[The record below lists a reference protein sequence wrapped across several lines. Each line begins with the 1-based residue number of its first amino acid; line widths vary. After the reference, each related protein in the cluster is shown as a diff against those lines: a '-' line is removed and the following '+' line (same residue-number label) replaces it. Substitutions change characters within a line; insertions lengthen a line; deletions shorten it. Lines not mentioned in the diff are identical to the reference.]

1 MLFSSYTFLFQFLPA
16 TVLAFAAARLH
27 SPRAGIMVLAGASL
41 FFYGAWRPA
50 YLLLLLAS
58 IAVNFTCGLRMEDPL
73 RRRRIGIFGVAL
85 NLAVLC
91 YFKYTDFIFD
101 SLNTL
106 TGAPLPFVSIILPL
120 GISFFTFQQ
129 IAYLV
134 DVMRGAKV
142 ERDIVSYTLFVSF
155 FPHLIAGP
163 LVHHAEMIPQFKRG
177 HTNRSALLAARA
189 VAIFAAGLFKKVVI
203 ADNLAQFVS
212 PVFAHVDAG
221 GGVTTPW
228 AWLATLAYCLQ
239 IYFDFSGY
247 SDMAIGLALLF
258 GIRLPVNFRS
268 PYQAISIIEFW
279 RRWHITLSRFLRD
292 YLYIPLGGNRFGE
305 QRRYINLLVTML
317 LGGLWHGAGWNF
329 FLWGGLHG
337 VYLCINHLWRAWRGN
352 DALASATGLD
362 PKELAAKGLVKGWA
376 RILVRRLATGLATGV
391 SWAITFS
398 AVVIAWVFFRART
411 AAGAWQMLGGLFG
424 FEAGSSAYAPS
435 GILRVMDLPI
445 LVGQE
450 RLLLIGGSAVAL
462 ALLIALGVP
471 NVPQLFGY
479 REFRRAPERSFLLRW
494 RPNGAWALVS
504 AFALAISLFGM
515 WQRLEFL
522 YFQF

>member
-16 TVLAFAAARLH
+16 TVLAFAAARRH

-41 FFYGAWRPA
+41 FFYGAWQPV
-50 YLLLLLAS
+50 YLLLLIIS
-58 IAVNFTCGLRMEDPL
+58 IAVNFALGLRMEDPL
-73 RRRRIGIFGVAL
+73 RRRAIGTFGVAL

-91 YFKYTDFIFD
+91 YFKYTNFVFD

-106 TGAPLPFVSIILPL
+106 TGAPLPFVNIVLPL

-142 ERDIVSYTLFVSF
+142 ERDIVSFTLFVSF

-177 HTNRSALLAARA
+177 RTGRSAVLAARGL
-189 VAIFAAGLFKKVVI
+189 AIFAAGLFKKVVI

-212 PVFAHVDAG
+212 PVFAHLDAG

-228 AWLATLAYCLQ
+228 AWLATLAYSLQ

-268 PYQAISIIEFW
+268 PYRAISIIEFW

-292 YLYIPLGGNRFGE
+292 YLYIPLGGNRLGE
-305 QRRYINLLVTML
+305 QRRYLNLLVTML

-329 FLWGGLHG
+329 LVWGGLHG
-337 VYLCINHLWRAWRGN
+337 LYLCINHLWRAWRGGKA
-352 DALASATGLD
+352 DASPTG
-362 PKELAAKGLVKGWA
+362 PAAKGVC
-376 RILVRRLATGLATGV
+376 
-391 SWAITFS
+391 WAITFF
-398 AVVIAWVFFRART
+398 AVVLGWVFFRART
-411 AAGAWQMLGGLFG
+411 ADGAWQMLGGLFG
-424 FEAGSSAYAPS
+424 FGAGSSAYVPS
-435 GILRVMDLPI
+435 GILRLMDLPV
-445 LVGQE
+445 LVGEE
-450 RLLLIGGSAVAL
+450 RLLLIGGGAVAL
-462 ALLIALGVP
+462 GLAIALALP

-479 REFRRAPERSFLLRW
+479 REYRHAPEKAGLLRW
-494 RPNGAWALVS
+494 RPNGVWALVT
-504 AFALAISLFGM
+504 ALALAISLFGM

>member
-16 TVLAFAAARLH
+16 TALAFAAARLH
-27 SPRAGIMVLAGASL
+27 SPRAGIMVLAAASL
-41 FFYGAWRPA
+41 VFYGAWRPI

-58 IAVNFTCGLRMEDPL
+58 IAVNFSLGLRMEDPL
-73 RRRRIGIFGVAL
+73 RRRAIGTFGVVL
-85 NLAVLC
+85 NLALLC
-91 YFKYTDFIFD
+91 YFKYTNFIFD
-101 SLNTL
+101 SVNTL
-106 TGAPLPFVSIILPL
+106 TGAPLPFFNIVLPL

-142 ERDIVSYTLFVSF
+142 ERYIVSYTLFVSF

-177 HTNRSALLAARA
+177 RTSRSSVLAARGL
-189 VAIFAAGLFKKVVI
+189 AIFAAGLFKKVVI

-212 PVFAHVDAG
+212 PVFAHLDAG
-221 GGVTTPW
+221 GSVTTSW
-228 AWLATLAYCLQ
+228 AWLATSAYTLQ

-268 PYQAISIIEFW
+268 PYRAGSIIEFW

-292 YLYIPLGGNRFGE
+292 YLYIPLGGNRLGE
-305 QRRYINLLVTML
+305 QRRYINLMVTML

-329 FLWGGLHG
+329 LVWGGLHG
-337 VYLCINHLWRAWRGN
+337 VYLGINHLWREWRSDKPAAAAG
-352 DALASATGLD
+352 
-362 PKELAAKGLVKGWA
+362 LAAIGL
-376 RILVRRLATGLATGV
+376 
-391 SWAITFS
+391 SWIITFL

-411 AAGAWQMLGGLFG
+411 MAGAWQMLGGLFG
-424 FEAGSSAYAPS
+424 FEAGSSAYASS
-435 GILRVMDLPI
+435 GILRLMDLPV
-445 LVGQE
+445 LVGEQ
-450 RLLLIGGSAVAL
+450 RLLLIGGGAVAL
-462 ALLIALGVP
+462 ALLIALCLP

-479 REFRRAPERSFLLRW
+479 REYRRAPEKMAWLRW
-494 RPNGAWALVS
+494 RPNAAWALVS
-504 AFALAISLFGM
+504 ATAFAISLFGM

>member
-16 TVLAFAAARLH
+16 TVLAFAAARRH
-27 SPRAGIMVLAGASL
+27 SPRAGIMVLAAASL
-41 FFYGAWRPA
+41 VFYGAWRPI

-58 IAVNFTCGLRMEDPL
+58 IAVNFSLGLRMEDPL
-73 RRRRIGIFGVAL
+73 RRRAIGTFGVVL
-85 NLAVLC
+85 NLALLC
-91 YFKYTDFIFD
+91 YFKYTNFIFD
-101 SLNTL
+101 SVNTL
-106 TGAPLPFVSIILPL
+106 TGAPLPFFNIVLPL

-155 FPHLIAGP
+155 FPHLIAVP

-177 HTNRSALLAARA
+177 RTGRSALLVARGL
-189 VAIFAAGLFKKVVI
+189 AIFAAGLFKKVVI

-212 PVFAHVDAG
+212 PVFAHLDAG
-221 GGVTTPW
+221 GGGATSW
-228 AWLATLAYCLQ
+228 AWLATLAYSLQ

-247 SDMAIGLALLF
+247 SDMAIGLALSF

-268 PYQAISIIEFW
+268 PYRATSIIEFW

-292 YLYIPLGGNRFGE
+292 YLYIPLGGNRLGE
-305 QRRYINLLVTML
+305 QRRYLNLLVTML

-329 FLWGGLHG
+329 LVWGGLHG
-337 VYLCINHLWRAWRGN
+337 VYLCINHLWRAWRGGK
-352 DALASATGLD
+352 DHAWADS
-362 PKELAAKGLVKGWA
+362 LAAKGFVAKAL
-376 RILVRRLATGLATGV
+376 
-391 SWAITFS
+391 SWAVTFF
-398 AVVIAWVFFRART
+398 AVVVAWVFFRART

-424 FEAGSSAYAPS
+424 FDAGSSAYASP
-435 GILRVMDLPI
+435 GVLRLMDLPV
-445 LVGQE
+445 LVGEQ
-450 RLLLIGGSAVAL
+450 RLLLIGGGAVAL
-462 ALLIALGVP
+462 ALAIALCLP
-471 NVPQLFGY
+471 NVPQLFVY
-479 REFRRAPERSFLLRW
+479 REYRRAPEKAGLLRW
-494 RPNGAWALVS
+494 RPNPAWALLT
-504 AFALAISLFGM
+504 ALALAISLFGM

>member
-16 TVLAFAAARLH
+16 VVLAFAAARLH
-27 SPRAGIMVLAGASL
+27 SPRAGILVLVCASL
-41 FFYGAWRPA
+41 LFYGAWRPV
-50 YLLLLLAS
+50 YLLLLIAS
-58 IAVNFTCGLRMEDPL
+58 IAANFCLGLLMEHPY
-73 RRRRIGIFGVAL
+73 RRRVVGMIGVAL
-85 NLAVLC
+85 NLALLG
-91 YFKYTDFIFD
+91 YFKYTNFIVE
-101 SLNTL
+101 SVNMV
-106 TGAPLPFVSIILPL
+106 TGAPLPFAGIVLPL

-142 ERDIVSYTLFVSF
+142 ERDIASYTLFVSF

-177 HTNRSALLAARA
+177 RTGRSAVLAARGL
-189 VAIFAAGLFKKVVI
+189 AIFAAGLFKKVVI

-221 GGVTTPW
+221 GSIAPSW
-228 AWLATLAYCLQ
+228 AWLATLAYAMQ

-268 PYQAISIIEFW
+268 PYKAASIIEFW

-292 YLYIPLGGNRFGE
+292 YLYIPLGGNRLGE
-305 QRRYINLLVTML
+305 QRRYLNLMVTML

-329 FLWGGLHG
+329 LVRGGLHG
-337 VYLCINHLWRAWRGN
+337 LYLCVNHLWQ
-352 DALASATGLD
+352 ASRKSSKTQFA
-362 PKELAAKGLVKGWA
+362 PGLVQA
-376 RILVRRLATGLATGV
+376 A
-391 SWAITFS
+391 SWAMTFL
-398 AVVIAWVFFRART
+398 AVVFAWVFFRAKT
-411 AAGAWQMLGGLFG
+411 MAAAWQVLTALFG
-424 FEAGSSAYAPS
+424 LAPDRPAYISS
-435 GILRVMDLPI
+435 GVLRLMDLPV
-445 LVGQE
+445 LVGEE
-450 RLLLIGGSAVAL
+450 RLLLIGAGAVAL
-462 ALLIALGVP
+462 ALAVAVRLP

-479 REFRRAPERSFLLRW
+479 REYRRAPEPAHWLRW
-494 RPNGAWALVS
+494 RPNLAWAALS
-504 AFALAISLFGM
+504 AAALAISLIGM

>member
-16 TVLAFAAARLH
+16 TVLAFAAARRH

-41 FFYGAWRPA
+41 FFYGAWRPI
-50 YLLLLLAS
+50 YLLLLIAS
-58 IAVNFTCGLRMEDPL
+58 VAVNFTLGLRMEDPL
-73 RRRRIGIFGVAL
+73 RRRAIGTAGVAL

-91 YFKYTDFIFD
+91 YFKYTNFIFD

-106 TGAPLPFVSIILPL
+106 TGAPLPFVNIILPL

-134 DVMRGAKV
+134 DVMRGARV
-142 ERDIVSYTLFVSF
+142 ERDILSYTLFVSF

-177 HTNRSALLAARA
+177 RTGRSAVLAARGL
-189 VAIFAAGLFKKVVI
+189 AIFAAGLFKKVVI

-212 PVFAHVDAG
+212 PVFAHLDAG
-221 GGVTTPW
+221 GGVTTSW
-228 AWLATLAYCLQ
+228 AWLATLSYTLQ

-268 PYQAISIIEFW
+268 PYQATSIIEFW

-292 YLYIPLGGNRFGE
+292 YLYIPLGGNRLGE
-305 QRRYINLLVTML
+305 RRRYINLLVTML
-317 LGGLWHGAGWNF
+317 LGGLWHGAGWNY
-329 FLWGGLHG
+329 LVWGGLHG
-337 VYLCINHLWRAWRGN
+337 IYLCINHLWQARYGGKTPP
-352 DALASATGLD
+352 SAIGW
-362 PKELAAKGLVKGWA
+362 PAKGL
-376 RILVRRLATGLATGV
+376 
-391 SWAITFS
+391 SWTITFF

-411 AAGAWQMLGGLFG
+411 ADGAWQMLGGLFG
-424 FEAGSSAYAPS
+424 LEGGSSAYASS
-435 GILRVMDLPI
+435 GVLRLMDLPI
-445 LVGQE
+445 LVGEQ
-450 RLLLIGGSAVAL
+450 RLLLIGGGAVAL
-462 ALLIALGVP
+462 ALAIALFLP

-479 REFRRAPERSFLLRW
+479 REYRRAPERTSWLRW
-494 RPNGAWALVS
+494 RPNAAWALLTAI
-504 AFALAISLFGM
+504 AFAISLFGM

>member
-16 TVLAFAAARLH
+16 TALAFAAARLH

-41 FFYGAWRPA
+41 IFYGAWRPV

-58 IAVNFTCGLRMEDPL
+58 IAINFTLGLRMEDPL
-73 RRRRIGIFGVAL
+73 RRRAIGTSGVAL

-91 YFKYTDFIFD
+91 YFKYTNFIFD
-101 SLNTL
+101 SVNTL
-106 TGAPLPFVSIILPL
+106 TGAPLPFFNIVLPL

-177 HTNRSALLAARA
+177 RTSRSSVLAARGL
-189 VAIFAAGLFKKVVI
+189 AIFAAGLFKKVVI
-203 ADNLAQFVS
+203 ADNLAQFVL
-212 PVFAHVDAG
+212 PVFAHLDAG
-221 GGVTTPW
+221 GSVTTSW
-228 AWLATLAYCLQ
+228 AWLATSAYTLQ

-268 PYQAISIIEFW
+268 PYRAGSIIEFW

-292 YLYIPLGGNRFGE
+292 YLYIPLGGNRLGE
-305 QRRYINLLVTML
+305 QRRYINLMVTML

-329 FLWGGLHG
+329 IVWGGLHG
-337 VYLCINHLWRAWRGN
+337 AYLGINHLWREWRG
-352 DALASATGLD
+352 DKPAAAAG
-362 PKELAAKGLVKGWA
+362 LAARGL
-376 RILVRRLATGLATGV
+376 
-391 SWAITFS
+391 SWLITFF
-398 AVVIAWVFFRART
+398 AVILAWVFFRART
-411 AAGAWQMLGGLFG
+411 MAGAWQMLGGLFG
-424 FEAGSSAYAPS
+424 FEAGSSAYASS
-435 GILRVMDLPI
+435 GILRLMDLPV
-445 LVGQE
+445 LVGEQ
-450 RLLLIGGSAVAL
+450 RLLLIGGGAVAL
-462 ALLIALGVP
+462 ALLIALCLP
-471 NVPQLFGY
+471 NVPQIFGY
-479 REFRRAPERSFLLRW
+479 REYRRAPEKVAWLRW
-494 RPNGAWALVS
+494 RPNAAWTLVS
-504 AFALAISLFGM
+504 ATAFAISLFGM

>member
-16 TVLAFAAARLH
+16 TALAFAAARLH
-27 SPRAGIMVLAGASL
+27 SPRAGIMVLAAASL
-41 FFYGAWRPA
+41 VFYGAWRPI

-58 IAVNFTCGLRMEDPL
+58 IAVNFSLGLRMEDPL
-73 RRRRIGIFGVAL
+73 RRRAIGAFGVVL
-85 NLAVLC
+85 NLALLC
-91 YFKYTDFIFD
+91 YFKYTNFIFD
-101 SLNTL
+101 SVNTL
-106 TGAPLPFVSIILPL
+106 TGAPLPFFNIVLPL

-177 HTNRSALLAARA
+177 RTSRSSVLAARGL
-189 VAIFAAGLFKKVVI
+189 AIFAAGLFKKVVI

-212 PVFAHVDAG
+212 PVFAHLDAG
-221 GGVTTPW
+221 GSVTTSW
-228 AWLATLAYCLQ
+228 AWLATSAYTLQ

-268 PYQAISIIEFW
+268 PYRAGSIIEFW

-292 YLYIPLGGNRFGE
+292 YLYIPLGGNRLGE
-305 QRRYINLLVTML
+305 QRRYINLMVTML

-329 FLWGGLHG
+329 LVWGGLHG
-337 VYLCINHLWRAWRGN
+337 VYLGINHLWREWRSDKPAAAAG
-352 DALASATGLD
+352 
-362 PKELAAKGLVKGWA
+362 LAARGL
-376 RILVRRLATGLATGV
+376 
-391 SWAITFS
+391 SWIITFL

-411 AAGAWQMLGGLFG
+411 MAGAWQMLGGLFG
-424 FEAGSSAYAPS
+424 FEAGSSAYASS
-435 GILRVMDLPI
+435 GILRLMDLPV
-445 LVGQE
+445 LVGEQ
-450 RLLLIGGSAVAL
+450 RLLLIGGGAVAL
-462 ALLIALGVP
+462 ALLIALCLP

-479 REFRRAPERSFLLRW
+479 REYRRAPEKMAWLRW
-494 RPNGAWALVS
+494 RPNAAWALVS
-504 AFALAISLFGM
+504 ATAFAISLFGM

>member
-1 MLFSSYTFLFQFLPA
+1 MLFSSYAFLFQFLPA
-16 TVLAFAAARLH
+16 TVLAFAAARCH

-41 FFYGAWRPA
+41 FFYGAWRPV
-50 YLLLLLAS
+50 YLLLFIAS
-58 IAVNFTCGLRMEDPL
+58 IGINFGLGLRMEDPF
-73 RRRRIGIFGVAL
+73 RRRAIGTFGVAL
-85 NLAVLC
+85 NLAALC
-91 YFKYTDFIFD
+91 YFKYTNFVFD
-101 SLNTL
+101 SLNML
-106 TGAPLPFVSIILPL
+106 TGAPLPFANIVLPL

-134 DVMRGAKV
+134 DVMRGAKI

-163 LVHHAEMIPQFKRG
+163 LVHHAEMIPQFRRG
-177 HTNRSALLAARA
+177 RSGRSAVLAARGL
-189 VAIFAAGLFKKVVI
+189 AIFAAGLFKKVVI

-212 PVFAHVDAG
+212 PVFAHLDAG

-228 AWLATLAYCLQ
+228 AWLATLAYSLQ

-268 PYQAISIIEFW
+268 PYQATSIVEFW

-305 QRRYINLLVTML
+305 QRRYLNLLLTML

-329 FLWGGLHG
+329 LVWGGLHG
-337 VYLCINHLWRAWRGN
+337 IYLCINHLWHGWRGGKA
-352 DALASATGLD
+352 DA
-362 PKELAAKGLVKGWA
+362 PAA
-376 RILVRRLATGLATGV
+376 GLAV
-391 SWAITFS
+391 KACCWAITFF
-398 AVVIAWVFFRART
+398 AVVVAWVFFRART

-424 FEAGSSAYAPS
+424 FEAGSSAYASS
-435 GILRVMDLPI
+435 GIVRPMDLPI
-445 LVGQE
+445 LVGEQ
-450 RLLLIGGSAVAL
+450 RLLLIGGCVVAL
-462 ALLIALGVP
+462 ALVIAVFMP
-471 NVPQLFGY
+471 NVPQLFRY
-479 REFRRAPERSFLLRW
+479 REYRRAPEPPALLRW
-494 RPNGAWALVS
+494 RPNGAWALVT
-504 AFALAISLFGM
+504 ALALAISLFGM

>member
-16 TVLAFAAARLH
+16 TVLAFAAARRH
-27 SPRAGIMVLAGASL
+27 SPRAGIMVLVGASL
-41 FFYGAWRPA
+41 FFYGTWRSV
-50 YLLLLLAS
+50 YLLLFAVS
-58 IAVNFTCGLRMEDPL
+58 VAVNFALGLRMEDP
-73 RRRRIGIFGVAL
+73 RRRRGIGTFGVAL

-91 YFKYTDFIFD
+91 YFKYTNFIFD

-106 TGAPLPFVSIILPL
+106 TGAPLPFVNIILPL

-177 HTNRSALLAARA
+177 RTGRSAVLAARGL
-189 VAIFAAGLFKKVVI
+189 AIFAAGLFKKVVI

-212 PVFAHVDAG
+212 PVFAHLDAG
-221 GGVTTPW
+221 GGVTTSW
-228 AWLATLAYCLQ
+228 AWLATLAYSLQ

-247 SDMAIGLALLF
+247 SDMAVGLALLF

-268 PYQAISIIEFW
+268 PYTAISIIEFW
-279 RRWHITLSRFLRD
+279 RRWHVTLSRFLRD
-292 YLYIPLGGNRFGE
+292 YLYIPLGGNRLGK
-305 QRRYINLLVTML
+305 QRRYANLMVTML

-329 FLWGGLHG
+329 LIWGGLHG
-337 VYLCINHLWRAWRGN
+337 IYLGINHLWRGWRSSDKRKPAAGW
-352 DALASATGLD
+352 
-362 PKELAAKGLVKGWA
+362 AAKGVC
-376 RILVRRLATGLATGV
+376 
-391 SWAITFS
+391 WAITFF
-398 AVVIAWVFFRART
+398 AVVTAWVFFRART
-411 AAGAWQMLGGLFG
+411 VAAAGQMLGGLFG
-424 FEAGSSAYAPS
+424 FDGVGVAYEPT
-435 GILRVMDLPI
+435 GVLWMMDLPI
-445 LVGQE
+445 LVGPE
-450 RLLLIGGSAVAL
+450 RLLLIGGGMVAL
-462 ALLIALGVP
+462 AFAIALFLP
-471 NVPQLFGY
+471 NVSQIFGY
-479 REFRRAPERSFLLRW
+479 HEYRRAPEQYAFVRW
-494 RPNGAWALVS
+494 HPNAAWAL
-504 AFALAISLFGM
+504 FTALALSSSLFGM